1 MDSGLSRRANAVMIS
16 DRGRLGGLGASLDQ
30 ESFQLATPS
39 ARSRKILLVERDL
52 PSAHDTVKQ
61 FAALGLETE
70 VVKDPQAGLQRMVAQ
85 AYLAV
90 LCDVTNPRMA
100 GPQIIQ
106 VARSVK
112 PAVPVV
118 LLAASVHPRD
128 LVKAYRMGVFDCLL
142 KPFTRGEVEEILQ
155 RLPSGP
161 AVVEEAPLGS
171 RPTPIHGMQTV
182 SPAIFTDVHAPL
194 PVPGLAAQSTVPGPP
209 APRATT
215 GPLFE
220 PEEPPSGL
228 HEGPLRVRLERHIE
242 RDVLDLP
249 IPAQLVRKLMELQAE
264 SDPAA
269 EEVVAVLQSSAQLG
283 ASIIRAARA
292 SDISRASAAP
302 VTVQDALIRLG
313 TNRALRTALTTASH
327 AMSHD
332 LLSRRPDLVHDLW
345 LHHLVSARAAEHLAR
360 ELLPSIAATI
370 HPWALFMEVGELV
383 VLRALDALSPEVFSS
398 GAGGQGLT
406 EARAWVVDLHG
417 QAGRVA
423 MRRWQ
428 LPPVIAEL
436 ATAHTHE
443 VAAGHPPSSSQKT
456 VMVLR
461 AARGIAMKLLQ
472 KPTPTAPHALTPKER
487 AAWPELDDALLERA
501 GRQALEDAQQIISQ
515 HR

>member
-1 MDSGLSRRANAVMIS
+1 M
-16 DRGRLGGLGASLDQ
+16 
-30 ESFQLATPS
+30 ATPS

-61 FAALGLETE
+61 LAALGLETE
-70 VVKDPQAGLQRMVAQ
+70 VVKDPQAALQRMVAQ

-100 GPQIIQ
+100 GPQLIQ

-112 PAVPVV
+112 PAVPVI
-118 LLAASVHPRD
+118 LLAAAVHPRD
-128 LVKAYRMGVFDCLL
+128 LIKAYRMGVFDCLL

-171 RPTPIHGMQTV
+171 RPTPIHGMPTV

-194 PVPGLAAQSTVPGPP
+194 PVPGLAAQSTLPGPP

-220 PEEPPSGL
+220 PEELPSGL
-228 HEGPLRVRLERHIE
+228 HEGPLRIRLERHIE

-249 IPAQLVRKLMELQAE
+249 IPAQLVRKLMELQAD
-264 SDPAA
+264 SDPSA

-383 VLRALDALSPEVFSS
+383 VLRALDTVSPEVFAP
-398 GAGGQGLT
+398 GPAGGPGNLGQGLT
-406 EARAWVVDLHG
+406 EARSWVIDLHG

-428 LPPVIAEL
+428 LPPVFAEL

-443 VAAGHPPSSSQKT
+443 VAAGQPPSNSQKT

-472 KPTPTAPHALTPKER
+472 KPIPTAPHALTPKER

-501 GRQALEDAQQIISQ
+501 GRQALDDAQQIVSQ

>member
-1 MDSGLSRRANAVMIS
+1 
-16 DRGRLGGLGASLDQ
+16 
-30 ESFQLATPS
+30 LATPS
-39 ARSRKILLVERDL
+39 ARTRKILLVERDL

-61 FAALGLETE
+61 LAALGLETE
-70 VVKDPQAGLQRMVAQ
+70 VVKDPQAALQRMVAQ

-90 LCDVTNPRMA
+90 LCDVTNSRMA
-100 GPQIIQ
+100 GPQLIQ
-106 VARSVK
+106 VARAVK

-118 LLAASVHPRD
+118 LLAAAVHPRD
-128 LVKAYRMGVFDCLL
+128 LIKAYRMGVFDCLL
-142 KPFTRGEVEEILQ
+142 KPFTRGEVEEIIQ
-155 RLPSGP
+155 RLPAGAAPGDESSPGP
-161 AVVEEAPLGS
+161 ALGA
-171 RPTPIHGMQTV
+171 RPTPIQGGPTV
-182 SPAIFTDVHAPL
+182 SPAVFTDVHAPL
-194 PVPGLAAQSTVPGPP
+194 TAPGLAAQATMPGPP
-209 APRATT
+209 APRAASS
-215 GPLFE
+215 LVADAE
-220 PEEPPSGL
+220 DLPSGL
-228 HEGPLRVRLERHIE
+228 HEGPLRDRLERYIE

-249 IPAQLVRKLMELQAE
+249 IPAQLVRRLMELQAE

-269 EEVVAVLQSSAQLG
+269 DEVVAVLQSSAQLG
-283 ASIIRAARA
+283 ASIIRAARP

-302 VTVQDALIRLG
+302 VTVQEALIRLG
-313 TNRALRTALTTASH
+313 TNRAIRAALTTASH

-383 VLRALDALSPEVFSS
+383 VLRALDALSPEVF
-398 GAGGQGLT
+398 AEAAAGQGLT

-428 LPPVIAEL
+428 LPSVFAEL

-443 VAAGHPPSSSQKT
+443 VAAGHPPSNSQKT

-461 AARGIAMKLLQ
+461 AARGLAMKLLQ

-501 GRQALEDAQQIISQ
+501 GRQALEDAQQTITQ

>member
-1 MDSGLSRRANAVMIS
+1 MIS
-16 DRGRLGGLGASLDQ
+16 DRGRLGGPGASWIPETL
-30 ESFQLATPS
+30 QLATPS
-39 ARSRKILLVERDL
+39 VRSRKILLVERDL

-61 FAALGLETE
+61 LAALGLETE
-70 VVKDPQAGLQRMVAQ
+70 VVKDPQAALQRMVAQ

-100 GPQIIQ
+100 GPQLIQ
-106 VARSVK
+106 VARAVK

-118 LLAASVHPRD
+118 LLAAAVHPRD
-128 LVKAYRMGVFDCLL
+128 LIKAYRMGVFDCLL

-161 AVVEEAPLGS
+161 AVGDEASAGQGLGS
-171 RPTPIHGMQTV
+171 RPTPIHGVPTV
-182 SPAIFTDVHAPL
+182 SPAVFTDVHAPL
-194 PVPGLAAQSTVPGPP
+194 PVPGLAAQATMPGPP
-209 APRATT
+209 AQRAAS
-215 GPLFE
+215 GLALDA
-220 PEEPPSGL
+220 EELPAGL

-249 IPAQLVRKLMELQAE
+249 IPAQLVRRLMELQAE
-264 SDPAA
+264 SDPTA

-302 VTVQDALIRLG
+302 VTVQEALIRLG

-383 VLRALDALSPEVFSS
+383 VLRALDALAPEVFAA

-428 LPPVIAEL
+428 LPPVFAEL

-443 VAAGHPPSSSQKT
+443 VAAGHPPSNSQKT